1 MAHIWNP
8 SSQEAGD
15 EDWKCEASLGYISSP
30 CLRKPRAGLW
40 FSGRA
45 VLLACTGAWVVPR
58 EKEWI
63 LEVQTREA
71 RKTQERG
78 KGEGSMSARMDPG
91 LGRPVLRLIST
102 PPLTTALRSFWF
114 CCWKFYYETVH
125 MPPSA
130 KSHVD
135 TRMSFQSGHTH
146 VDSTVL

>member
-8 SSQEAGD
+8 SSQEAGN

-71 RKTQERG
+71 RKIQERG
-78 KGEGSMSARMDPG
+78 KGGGSMSARMDPG

-102 PPLTTALRSFWF
+102 PPLTTALHSVSAHSGSAVGNFIMRQYT
-114 CCWKFYYETVH
+114 CL
-125 MPPSA
+125 PP
-130 KSHVD
+130 
-135 TRMSFQSGHTH
+135 QNHTW
-146 VDSTVL
+146 TLG